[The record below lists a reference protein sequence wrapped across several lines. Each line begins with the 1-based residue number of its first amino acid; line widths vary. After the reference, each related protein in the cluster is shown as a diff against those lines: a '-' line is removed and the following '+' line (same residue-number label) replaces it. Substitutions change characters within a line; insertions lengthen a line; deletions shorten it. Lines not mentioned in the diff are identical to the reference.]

1 MKLIKYL
8 LLVSLGGALGA
19 PLRFILSSL
28 IQNSFPFNTL
38 IINISGSFLIGV
50 FAVLIKN
57 FEILAEDIF
66 KYFIMVGFLGS
77 FTTFSAFSIEVVNL
91 YNLGNYYYAVLYTS
105 ASLVLNIIAAF
116 LGYNILRLF

>member
-1 MKLIKYL
+1 LIKYL

>member
-1 MKLIKYL
+1 MIKYL

-38 IINISGSFLIGV
+38 IINVSGSFLIGV

-116 LGYNILRLF
+116 IGYNILRLF

>member
-1 MKLIKYL
+1 MIKYL

-66 KYFIMVGFLGS
+66 KYFLMVGFLGS

-116 LGYNILRLF
+116 IGYNILRLF

>member
-1 MKLIKYL
+1 LIKYL

-66 KYFIMVGFLGS
+66 KYFLMVGFLGS

>member
-1 MKLIKYL
+1 MIKYL

-38 IINISGSFLIGV
+38 IINVSGSFLIGV

-91 YNLGNYYYAVLYTS
+91 YNLGNYYYVVLYTS

-116 LGYNILRLF
+116 IGYNILRLF

>member
-1 MKLIKYL
+1 MIKYL

-66 KYFIMVGFLGS
+66 KYFLMVGFLGS

>member
-1 MKLIKYL
+1 MIKYL

-38 IINISGSFLIGV
+38 IINVSGSFLIGV

-66 KYFIMVGFLGS
+66 KYFLMVGFLGS

-116 LGYNILRLF
+116 RGYNILRLF

>member
-1 MKLIKYL
+1 MIKYL

-38 IINISGSFLIGV
+38 IINVSGSFLIGV

-66 KYFIMVGFLGS
+66 KYFLMVGFLGS
-77 FTTFSAFSIEVVNL
+77 FTTFSAFSIAVVNL

-116 LGYNILRLF
+116 IGYNILRLF

>member
-1 MKLIKYL
+1 MIKYL

-38 IINISGSFLIGV
+38 IINVSGSFLIGV

-66 KYFIMVGFLGS
+66 KYFLMVGFLGS

-116 LGYNILRLF
+116 IGYNILRLF

>member
-38 IINISGSFLIGV
+38 IINVSGSFLIGV

-66 KYFIMVGFLGS
+66 KYFLMVGFLGS

-116 LGYNILRLF
+116 IGYNILRLF

>member
-1 MKLIKYL
+1 LIKYL

-38 IINISGSFLIGV
+38 IINVSGSFLIGV

-66 KYFIMVGFLGS
+66 KYFLMVGFLGS

-116 LGYNILRLF
+116 IGYNILRLF

>member
-1 MKLIKYL
+1 LIKYL

-66 KYFIMVGFLGS
+66 KYFLMVGFLGS

-116 LGYNILRLF
+116 IGYNILRLF

>member
-1 MKLIKYL
+1 MIKYL

-19 PLRFILSSL
+19 PLRFIISSL

-66 KYFIMVGFLGS
+66 KYFLMVGFLGS

-116 LGYNILRLF
+116 IGYNILRLF

>member
-1 MKLIKYL
+1 MIKYL